1 MWLEAIT
8 PKTSRPSAWPSR
20 VWWRRSLLPTSKP
33 RSIAREGPDSEIDSP
48 PAKVADLNKN
58 PKLPYEDNAF
68 DFVTNVV
75 SVDYLV
81 KPREV
86 FEEMHRVLKP
96 GGWDVFWDSFGIA
109 CGGMR
114 RHRCGHH
121 VLQQPL
127 LLYQGLEL

>member
-1 MWLEAIT
+1 M
-8 PKTSRPSAWPSR
+8 
-20 VWWRRSLLPTSKP
+20 LPTSKP

-96 GGWDVFWDSFGIA
+96 GGWDVFWI
-109 CGGMR
+109 
-114 RHRCGHH
+114 
-121 VLQQPL
+121 L
-127 LLYQGLEL
+127 LASHAAAQVWPSCPSATAASLPRSRALIG